1 MKYLTRTVWVLSLV
15 SLFTDVSSEMLYPV
29 MPLFLQSI
37 GFSSVLIGIL
47 EGVAEATA
55 GLSKGYF
62 GRWSDAAG
70 KRLPFVQWGYW
81 LSALSKPMMAVLTYP
96 WWIFST
102 RTLDRLGKGIR
113 TGARDAILSNET
125 TAETKGRVFG
135 FHRGMD
141 TLGAAIGPLAAMVFL
156 SLYPGQYKTMF
167 VLAFI
172 PAVVAGLCTLLIT
185 EKPTAVPAEQ
195 KPSFHL
201 SQTFNYLSEAPKA
214 YRQLVFVLLLFTLFN
229 SSDLFLLMRIKQ
241 AGYSDDYVIGS
252 YILYNLVYALAAF
265 PLGKLADSIGFK
277 KTLILGLAT
286 FTVVYTGFG
295 LNNSLYGFVIL
306 FALYGI
312 YAAATEGV
320 SKALISNLVGKNETA
335 SALGT
340 YAGLNSITA
349 LAASTTAGV
358 LWHYV
363 SPESVFL
370 FSSAGS
376 LTSAFLLWRL
386 KTV

>member
-96 WWIFST
+96 WWIFSA

-113 TGARDAILSNET
+113 TGARDAILSDET

-135 FHRGMD
+135 FHRSMD

-172 PAVVAGLCTLLIT
+172 PAVVAGLCALLIT

-195 KPSFHL
+195 KPSFRL
-201 SQTFNYLSEAPKA
+201 SQTFNYLPEAPKA
-214 YRQLVFVLLLFTLFN
+214 YRQLISVLLLFTLFN

-286 FTVVYTGFG
+286 FAAVYTGFG

-312 YAAATEGV
+312 YAAATEGI

-370 FSSAGS
+370 FSAAGS
-376 LTSAFLLWRL
+376 LTAAFLLWRL